1 MAKNTGAS
9 KFRKVDVD
17 QFDDDKFV
25 DDSEIDADGGAQG
38 ANDAEVN
45 NLLAQYPLDNSWGL
59 TQTQES
65 DLITLCLNLS
75 IS

>member
-45 NLLAQYPLDNSWGL
+45 NLLAQYPLDNS
-59 TQTQES
+59 
-65 DLITLCLNLS
+65 
-75 IS
+75 

>member
-9 KFRKVDVD
+9 KFRRVDVD

-25 DDSEIDADGGAQG
+25 DDADTEAESAEG

-45 NLLAQYPLDNSWGL
+45 NLLAQYPLL
-59 TQTQES
+59 TTNLE
-65 DLITLCLNLS
+65 LCLIIGL
-75 IS
+75 